1 MDDHSFYSCRRVE
14 PQFTKGRVE
23 ENEGQSTELLL
34 EERND
39 GANLCLSSH
48 YWADNDRREEG
59 LETAAVAGEAAAVA
73 VEVAVG
79 ET

>member
-1 MDDHSFYSCRRVE
+1 MTMTTVSTPVHRTLTGRGES
-14 PQFTKGRVE
+14 QLTKGRVE

-48 YWADNDRREEG
+48 Y
-59 LETAAVAGEAAAVA
+59 
-73 VEVAVG
+73 
-79 ET
+79 